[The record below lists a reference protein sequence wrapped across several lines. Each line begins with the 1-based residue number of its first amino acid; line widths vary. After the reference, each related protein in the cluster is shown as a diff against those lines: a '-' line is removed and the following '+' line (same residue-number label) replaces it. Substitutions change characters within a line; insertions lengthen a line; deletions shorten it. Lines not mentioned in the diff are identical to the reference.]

1 MAIYLGTNE
10 LGGGGG
16 GSIPVGGVRYFI
28 PPSGTTFTS
37 GQEVYTDP
45 DDSTVWLRSGARI
58 DSTGTGA
65 LDASIYSDAIETFA
79 DTGDNAT
86 VSYTSSGNRFGA
98 AYLGSGIVGVNGFIN
113 NNSVR
118 WGITDAGTRAVIAS
132 DTYASGLFDGVRSTS
147 SIGSSSGPL
156 TSDSFTFKGA
166 AANDTHF
173 FIGGNTASGYFK
185 WGAQNGGR
193 FVARYFAQSIL
204 TSSLGHASL
213 YDNSSTF
220 LVPSTFTSSSNYSA
234 AGLYM
239 AITNAGTSNER
250 HWFLKENTTSIVEH
264 TFNSSTANGGE
275 PWTATG
281 NSIDLSGESANSSAA
296 TVFSMQGLGNT
307 LYVKSSSTVMEF
319 NATTRAKVKQ
329 FEGLPS
335 NDNLMVIPAS
345 EAQSGAQESWFNP
358 ASSSSCDIY
367 AVRDNLTAP
376 YIGTYAG
383 TRTPIVLT
391 DNAGTA
397 ASDGRDTT
405 SETDVYLW
413 MRIA

>member
-10 LGGGGG
+10 LGGGG

-58 DSTGTGA
+58 DNTGTGA

-86 VSYTSSGNRFGA
+86 VSYSGNGNRFGA

-118 WGITDAGTRAVIAS
+118 WGITDASTRALIAS
-132 DTYASGLFDGVRSTS
+132 DTYASALFDGVRSTS
-147 SIGSSSGPL
+147 SLGSSSGPV
-156 TSDSFTFKGA
+156 TNGSFTFKGA

-173 FIGGNTASGYFK
+173 FLGGNTTSAHFT
-185 WGAQNGGR
+185 WTAQSGGR
-193 FVARYFAQSIL
+193 YVARYLPQSIL
-204 TSSLGHASL
+204 TSSLSHGNL

-220 LVPSTFTSSSNYSA
+220 LLPSTFTGTSIYT
-234 AGLYM
+234 GDGMYM

-264 TFNSSTANGGE
+264 TFNSSTAYGGE

-281 NSIDLSGESANSSAA
+281 NSIDLSGESANSSAE

-307 LYVKSSSTVMEF
+307 LYVKSSSTVYEF
-319 NATTRAKVKQ
+319 NATTRAKIKQ

-367 AVRDNLTAP
+367 ALRDNLTAP

-397 ASDGRDTT
+397 ASDGRDTS